1 MRRLALQL
9 QVSVDGL
16 VAGPNGE
23 LDWVVGSLG
32 GKEVTMLRG
41 MSTVNLWADDLPAAT
56 RWYTE
61 LLGVEPYFSS
71 EAAGRGPGYVEFR
84 IGDYQHELGIIDRRF
99 APAGLA
105 AGPGGALVYWDVDDV
120 AATLD
125 RLVSLGA
132 KQLEALTERGPGFV
146 TASVVDPSATSWASV
161 QPPLSRRPGQP
172 RMTSSPAAAQRLR
185 GLAWLR
191 RVRDRIDREYA
202 RPLDLQALARGAHMS
217 AGHLSRRL
225 RGRRSACRHHQPLQ
239 PAERHDRQ
247 APAPETMIGRIPKGE

>member
-132 KQLEALTERGPGFV
+132 KQLEALTSAAPG
-146 TASVVDPSATSWASV
+146 
-161 QPPLSRRPGQP
+161 
-172 RMTSSPAAAQRLR
+172 SSPPRSSTLRQR
-185 GLAWLR
+185 
-191 RVRDRIDREYA
+191 
-202 RPLDLQALARGAHMS
+202 
-217 AGHLSRRL
+217 AGHQYNRHYLDVL
-225 RGRRSACRHHQPLQ
+225 GNRG
-239 PAERHDRQ
+239 
-247 APAPETMIGRIPKGE
+247 